1 MSQNFNSQFSYTF
14 TKRNYNEMNRNSINP
29 STTIFHGNSFYKKG
43 LYNTALKF
51 GGPINQDLIIHHKA
65 NVRKSMEY
73 SAAPDESVFLI
84 V

>member
-51 GGPINQDLIIHHKA
+51 GGPINQDLIIHQGKCEEKHGIF
-65 NVRKSMEY
+65 S
-73 SAAPDESVFLI
+73 SAR
-84 V
+84 